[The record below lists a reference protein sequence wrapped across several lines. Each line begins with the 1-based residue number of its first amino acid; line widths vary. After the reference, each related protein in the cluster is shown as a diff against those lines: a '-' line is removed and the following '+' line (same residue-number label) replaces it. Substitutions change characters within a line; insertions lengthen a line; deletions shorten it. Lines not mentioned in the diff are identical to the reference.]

1 MNPDPPT
8 KAMPDRT
15 GLLRSLLDGAARD
28 LGRRGPRSYPN
39 AVPGSSDPSRR
50 RRAPHVAADGRVEH
64 MPASGPGSVRRWRDE
79 DGELHRSKKTA
90 GQRAVLVTVET

>member
-1 MNPDPPT
+1 
-8 KAMPDRT
+8 
-15 GLLRSLLDGAARD
+15 
-28 LGRRGPRSYPN
+28 
-39 AVPGSSDPSRR
+39 
-50 RRAPHVAADGRVEH
+50 